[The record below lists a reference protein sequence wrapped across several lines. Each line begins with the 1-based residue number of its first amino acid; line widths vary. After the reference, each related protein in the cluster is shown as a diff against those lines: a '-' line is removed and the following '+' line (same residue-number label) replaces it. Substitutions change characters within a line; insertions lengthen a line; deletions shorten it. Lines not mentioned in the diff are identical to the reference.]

1 MEPNSKIYIAG
12 HAGLVG
18 SALQRLL
25 QNKGYKNIICKTSKE
40 LDLTDNTA
48 VDSFF
53 KTAQPEYVFLAAA
66 KVGGILANNTYPAE
80 FIFSNLSIQNNIIH
94 AAYKYGTKK
103 LLFLGSSCIY
113 PKMAPQPIEEDY
125 LLTGFLEPTNES
137 YAIAKIAGIK
147 MCQAYHKQY
156 GCRFVSVMPT
166 NLYGPGDN
174 YHLQN
179 AHVLPSLIRK
189 LHEAKAQNKTEMVVW
204 GTGNPRREFL
214 HVDDCAAACY
224 FLMQNYESPEIV
236 NIGTGTDHSIKEMA
250 EMIKELI
257 GYKGELVFDKNK
269 PDGTPRKLLN
279 VDKINNLGWR
289 SQISLREGV
298 KRTIEDF
305 VGNYEE
311 YVRKAK

>member
-25 QNKGYKNIICKTSKE
+25 HNKGYKNIICKTSKE